1 MISEIHPPVTA
12 DNYARAGWSIKW
24 QNTAALEKKREH
36 QVEKPWSSVVL
47 QSPPATP
54 TPKLL

>member
-24 QNTAALEKKREH
+24 QNTALEKKREH